1 MVDQVRGVRE
11 LLGGWRGE
19 RRTTRGMEGRE
30 VRGDQVRGG
39 PGERA
44 TRGMEG
50 RVVDQVRGV
59 RELLGGWRGEWWTR

>member
-1 MVDQVRGVRE
+1 
-11 LLGGWRGE
+11 
-19 RRTTRGMEGRE
+19 MEEG
-30 VRGDQVRGG
+30 RGG
-39 PGERA
+39 PGKRGERA

>member
-19 RRTTRGMEGRE
+19 S
-30 VRGDQVRGG
+30 GG
-39 PGERA
+39 PGKRGERA

-50 RVVDQVRGV
+50 REVRGV
-59 RELLGGWRGEWWTR
+59 RELLGGWRGERRTR

>member
-1 MVDQVRGVRE
+1 MEGRE
-11 LLGGWRGE
+11 LLGG
-19 RRTTRGMEGRE
+19 
-30 VRGDQVRGG
+30 GG
-39 PGERA
+39 PGKRGERA